1 MFEEE
6 IVRFAPGEGS
16 FSIAGATIL
25 IDGQDFGGVRLAA
38 QDLAKDLSRVTVRD
52 EPHRLVIVTDDDFD
66 PSSVHAENGN
76 LIIIGTIQSSRI
88 IEHLARKG
96 YLNLVGTQGK
106 WETFSTSVVSKPF
119 PRCENALVI
128 AGSDKRGAIFG
139 AYTLS
144 EQIGVSPWYWWA
156 DVPPKCHSDIF
167 AIRKTTI
174 HGEPSIKHRGIFLN
188 DEAPALT
195 GWVLENFGKYN
206 SAFYR
211 KIFELL
217 LRLKANFLWPAMWP
231 GYPNPGAS
239 FFTDDPETQRLA
251 DEYGI
256 VVSTSHH
263 EPMQRLSNEW
273 FAENPDGSWN
283 WLTNK
288 DKITKFFEDGAERAK
303 GYESYFT
310 LGMRGEYDKKM
321 EGEDP
326 AAVVQDVLDA
336 QRKVFKSV
344 YGESDSVPRESK
356 QTLVFLFANRIEE
369 LFAIY
374 KEVQTLF
381 ESGRLTVPEDVTL
394 LFQDDNFGTIRRLP
408 TIEESKRKGGAGV
421 RARCRSRFSKR

>member
-1 MFEEE
+1 MLFKYSIASRSCRVSQHLEFTLRNALGLVADAANRLIMFEEE
-6 IVRFAPGEGS
+6 LVQFSPCKEG
-16 FSIAGATIL
+16 FNLVGATIL
-25 IDGQDFGGVRLAA
+25 VDGQDFTGVRLATE
-38 QDLAKDLSRVTVRD
+38 DLARDLGRVTGKN
-52 EPHRLVIVTDDDFD
+52 EHHRLVVIDDDFD
-66 PSSVHAENGN
+66 PSLVEVEIGS
-76 LIIIGTIQSSRI
+76 LIVVGSITSSRI
-88 IEHLARKG
+88 IKHLAG
-96 YLNLVGTQGK
+96 EGHIDLTLIQGK
-106 WETFSTSVVSKPF
+106 WETFSTHIVSKPF
-119 PRCENALVI
+119 SNVENALVI

-139 AYTLS
+139 SYTLS

-156 DVPPKCHSDIF
+156 DVPPKHHDKIF
-167 AIRKTTI
+167 ALPKSTV
-174 HGEPSIKHRGIFLN
+174 HGEPSIKYRGIFLN

-195 GWVLENFGKYN
+195 GWVLENFGKYD

-288 DKITKFFEDGAERAK
+288 AKITKFFEEGAERAK
-303 GYESYFT
+303 GRESYFT

-321 EGEDP
+321 ETNDP

-336 QRKVFKSV
+336 QREVFKSV
-344 YGESDSVPRESK
+344 YGKDDRVPRESD
-356 QTLVFLFANRIEE
+356 QCFEE
-369 LFAIY
+369 NVY
-374 KEVQTLF
+374 
-381 ESGRLTVPEDVTL
+381 
-394 LFQDDNFGTIRRLP
+394 
-408 TIEESKRKGGAGV
+408 
-421 RARCRSRFSKR
+421 